1 MAPKTQQDLMR
12 QALKESWAPEV
23 FSQEAQAQASLKLT

>member
-12 QALKESWAPEV
+12 QALKEGWTPEV
-23 FSQEAQAQASLKLT
+23 FSQEAEAQAGRKLT

>member
-1 MAPKTQQDLMR
+1 LMR
-12 QALKESWAPEV
+12 QALKEKWTPTM

>member
-12 QALKESWAPEV
+12 QALKENWPPEV
-23 FSQEAQAQASLKLT
+23 FVNEAEAQARRKLT

>member
-12 QALKESWAPEV
+12 QALKENWTPDV
-23 FSQEAQAQASLKLT
+23 FSQEAEAQAERKLT